1 MLSGICNRIGGGSQK
16 VPPARRV
23 TLTGSTAL
31 FTASALTAYIAAC
44 FLFSII
50 PGPSVSVVVAN
61 SLARGTK
68 AGLLTILGTNL
79 SVFSLVLV
87 VAAGLQTVVALVAN
101 AFIII
106 KLVGAAYL
114 IYIGWRM
121 FMSRGH
127 LDLTRP
133 GETLPLWR
141 YVLRGALVSYANP
154 KTLLFLGAFLPQFVD
169 PARPAFLQIV
179 VLGLIVEA
187 VATTTDSIYAILAGQ
202 MRHLLTE
209 ARIKAMNR
217 VAGAILMVGGVWLA
231 LVRRT

>member
-1 MLSGICNRIGGGSQK
+1 
-16 VPPARRV
+16 
-23 TLTGSTAL
+23 L
-31 FTASALTAYIAAC
+31 FSASALTAYVAAC

-87 VAAGLQTVVALVAN
+87 VAAGLQTVVAFVAS
-101 AFIII
+101 AFVVI

-114 IYIGWRM
+114 VWIGWRM

-127 LDLTRP
+127 LDLTRRA
-133 GETLPLWR
+133 ETLPLWR
-141 YVLRGALVSYANP
+141 YVVRGALVSYSNP

-169 PARPAFLQIV
+169 SARPAFLQIV
-179 VLGLIVEA
+179 ILGLIVEA

-202 MRHLLTE
+202 MRHLLTD
-209 ARIKAMNR
+209 ARIKLMNR
-217 VAGAILMVGGVWLA
+217 AAGAVLMIGGIWLA
-231 LVRRT
+231 LVRRN

>member
-1 MLSGICNRIGGGSQK
+1 MFS
-16 VPPARRV
+16 
-23 TLTGSTAL
+23 
-31 FTASALTAYIAAC
+31 ASALAAYVAAC

-87 VAAGLQTVVALVAN
+87 VAAGMQTVVALVAN
-101 AFIII
+101 GFVVI
-106 KLVGAAYL
+106 KLLGAAYL
-114 IYIGWRM
+114 IWIGWQM
-121 FMSRGH
+121 FAARGH
-127 LDLTRP
+127 LDLSRRADAV
-133 GETLPLWR
+133 PLWR
-141 YVLRGALVSYANP
+141 YVLRGALVSYSNP

-187 VATTTDSIYAILAGQ
+187 VATITDSMYAILAGR
-202 MRHLLTE
+202 MRHVLTE
-209 ARIKAMNR
+209 ARVKAMNR
-217 VAGAILMVGGVWLA
+217 VSGVVLMLGGLWLA
-231 LVRRT
+231 LVRRS